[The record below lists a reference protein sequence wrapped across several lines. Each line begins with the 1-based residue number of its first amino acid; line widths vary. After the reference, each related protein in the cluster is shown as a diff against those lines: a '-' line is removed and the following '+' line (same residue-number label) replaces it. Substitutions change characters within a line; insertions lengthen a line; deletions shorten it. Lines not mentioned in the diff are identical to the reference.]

1 MMGGF
6 KVPVFLLVL
15 DVVGSILAVLGIL
28 GALEFDL
35 GMPALTTIWPFLI
48 VLGFAL
54 MIPMIAWAVK
64 LARSRT

>member
-6 KVPVFLLVL
+6 RVPVYILVL
-15 DVVGSILAVLGIL
+15 DGVGSILAILGIL

-35 GMPALTTIWPFLI
+35 GVPALTTIWPVLI

-54 MIPMIAWAVK
+54 MIPMILWAVK
-64 LARSRT
+64 LARNRT